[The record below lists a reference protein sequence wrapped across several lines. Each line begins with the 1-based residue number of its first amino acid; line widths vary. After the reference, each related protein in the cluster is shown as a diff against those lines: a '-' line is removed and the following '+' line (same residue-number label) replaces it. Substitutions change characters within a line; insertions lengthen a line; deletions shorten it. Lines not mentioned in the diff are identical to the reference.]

1 MSAGEVSDAVL
12 LRFDACLGKP
22 IDHGALRRALL
33 GSGYGARPSEPG
45 LWTEAG

>member
-1 MSAGEVSDAVL
+1 MSSGEVSDAVL

-33 GSGYGARPSEPG
+33 GTGHSNRPSQPG
-45 LWTEAG
+45 LWTESS